1 MPKLLLAFMFGFKIN
16 YIDMSK
22 VDLKQMFSGLQK
34 QMSAQLNTNREY
46 INHPGSKG
54 DALEN
59 AWIEWLR
66 KYLPNRYCVDKAI
79 VIDHE
84 GNTSQQL
91 DIVIYDNWFT
101 PFIFNQNG
109 FCYIPAEGVYAVFEV
124 KPDIQGNVGDKS
136 YIDYAGEKI
145 ESVRVLKREAASF
158 INGGKK
164 IDPRPL
170 TKIVGGILC
179 STNSFTPENN
189 NTIEKHLKRL
199 ENLKSI
205 DLGCIADYGSFYV
218 DYSPNQ
224 EIEIVGQEAYLEF
237 YRKRQFNKLKF
248 SAVEHSFVT
257 FFMQLTRYLQQ
268 AIGTIPA
275 INLNKYLENIGEDID
290 ELL

>member
-1 MPKLLLAFMFGFKIN
+1 
-16 YIDMSK
+16 MSK
-22 VDLKQMFSGLQK
+22 VDLKQLFSGLQK
-34 QMSAQLNTNREY
+34 QMSAQLNTNREFIY
-46 INHPGSKG
+46 HPGSKG

-59 AWIEWLR
+59 AWIEWLS

-84 GNTSQQL
+84 GNTSHQM

-136 YIDYAGEKI
+136 YIEYAGDKI
-145 ESVRVLKREAASF
+145 ESVRQLKREAASF
-158 INGGKK
+158 INGGIKFA
-164 IDPRPL
+164 PRPL

-179 STNSFTPENN
+179 STNTFTHKNN
-189 NTIEKHLKRL
+189 DTITGHIQILD
-199 ENLKSI
+199 NLKSI
-205 DLGCIADYGSFYV
+205 DMGCIADYGSFYV
-218 DYSPNQ
+218 DYKPST
-224 EIEIVGQEAYLEF
+224 EISDVGHDAYLEF
-237 YRKRQFNKLKF
+237 YANRQFNKIKF
-248 SAVEHSFVT
+248 SNADHSFVT

-275 INLNKYLENIGEDID
+275 INLNAYLSNIGEEVD
-290 ELL
+290 EEI

>member
-1 MPKLLLAFMFGFKIN
+1 MN
-16 YIDMSK
+16 Q
-22 VDLKQMFSGLQK
+22 VNLKQLFKGLQQ
-34 QMSAQLNTNREY
+34 QMSAQLNTNREF
-46 INHPGSKG
+46 IDHPGSKG

-109 FCYIPAEGVYAVFEV
+109 FYYIPAEGVYAVFEV
-124 KPDIQGNVGDKS
+124 KPDIQGNVGDKN
-136 YIDYAGEKI
+136 YIEYAGEKI
-145 ESVRVLKREAASF
+145 ESVRILKREAASF
-158 INGGKK
+158 INGGHKSP
-164 IDPRPL
+164 PRPL

-179 STNSFTPENN
+179 STNTFTHQND
-189 NTIEKHLKRL
+189 NTIEKHIKALD
-199 ENLKSI
+199 NLQSI
-205 DLGCIADYGSFYV
+205 DLGCIADYGSFYI
-218 DYSPNQ
+218 DYNPNA
-224 EIEIVGQEAYLEF
+224 EITTAGQNAYLEF
-237 YRKRQFNKLKF
+237 YSNRKFNKIKF
-248 SAVEHSFVT
+248 SNADNSFVT

-275 INLNKYLENIGEDID
+275 INLNAYLKNIGEEID
-290 ELL
+290 EQI

>member
-1 MPKLLLAFMFGFKIN
+1 
-16 YIDMSK
+16 MSK
-22 VDLKQMFSGLQK
+22 VDIKMLFGGLQN
-34 QMSAQLNTNREY
+34 QMNSQLNTNREFVT
-46 INHPGSKG
+46 HPGSKG

-59 AWIEWLR
+59 AWIEWLK

-84 GNTSQQL
+84 GNTSQQM

-109 FCYIPAEGVYAVFEV
+109 FYYIPAEGVYAVFEV
-124 KPDIQGNVGDKS
+124 KPDIQGNVGVKS
-136 YIDYAGEKI
+136 YIEYAGEKI

-158 INGGKK
+158 INGGTK

-179 STNSFTPENN
+179 STNSFTHENN
-189 NTIEKHLKRL
+189 NTIEKHLKAL
-199 ENLKSI
+199 DSLKSI

-218 DYSPNQ
+218 DYNPNE
-224 EIEIVGQEAYLEF
+224 EIKLVGQDAYLEF
-237 YRKRQFNKLKF
+237 YSKRKFNKLKF
-248 SAVEHSFVT
+248 SAADHSFVT

-275 INLNKYLENIGEDID
+275 INLNAYLKNIGEEVD
-290 ELL
+290 ELI